1 MIARSLSW
9 WFFFFLLT
17 PRHAWHHTTAWAN
30 NGDAISFQYAGT
42 KALKSDFTRTGKRK
56 TQGKVSDGVKSISR
70 FVINNFWDGLRQVA
84 IDLVLGNVRV
94 EALNMSLLEQEE
106 RAVTGAVSSSSSTS
120 LPVEQIHLDIADE

>member
-1 MIARSLSW
+1 
-9 WFFFFLLT
+9 
-17 PRHAWHHTTAWAN
+17 
-30 NGDAISFQYAGT
+30 
-42 KALKSDFTRTGKRK
+42 
-56 TQGKVSDGVKSISR
+56 
-70 FVINNFWDGLRQVA
+70 VA